1 MLLKNHK
8 MLYISIFILII
19 LLTLVFLEFNTSYE
33 LISKIPNII
42 YNQSGILFIGT
53 HNYEHKDIFITF
65 RQFEKIN
72 KKFYML
78 FANKKWNHWLEPFR
92 PKNIEFIYVK
102 EKTVECISSKLLLGE
117 NVIMFLY
124 YESDSTGP
132 FYIIKNT
139 KCPLVLLK
147 IKKEDKQIK
156 ENNTT
161 LTKLTKL
168 IKEDNNLISNH
179 YNSSFKDIYINNFMS
194 KFNLEIKKIRYNLS
208 KFTNCKNFINELKQN
223 LYF

>member
-1 MLLKNHK
+1 
-8 MLYISIFILII
+8 
-19 LLTLVFLEFNTSYE
+19 
-33 LISKIPNII
+33 
-42 YNQSGILFIGT
+42 
-53 HNYEHKDIFITF
+53 
-65 RQFEKIN
+65 
-72 KKFYML
+72 ML

-92 PKNIEFIYVK
+92 PKNIEFIFVK

-117 NVIMFLY
+117 NIIMFLY

-147 IKKEDKQIK
+147 IKKENKQIK
-156 ENNTT
+156 ENN
-161 LTKLTKL
+161 TKL

-194 KFNLEIKKIRYNLS
+194 KFTIEFKRIKYNLS
-208 KFTNCKNFINELKQN
+208 KFTNSKKFIKELKQN
-223 LYF
+223 LYY

>member
-1 MLLKNHK
+1 MLLKKHK
-8 MLYISIFILII
+8 ILSIFIIILIT

-33 LISKIPNII
+33 LISKIPKII
-42 YNQSGILFIGT
+42 NNHSGILFIGT

-65 RQFEKIN
+65 KQFEKIN

-147 IKKEDKQIK
+147 IKKEDKKIK

-161 LTKLTKL
+161 L

-179 YNSSFKDIYINNFMS
+179 YNSSFKEIYLNNFMS
-194 KFNLEIKKIRYNLS
+194 KFNVEIKKIRYNLS
-208 KFTNCKNFINELKQN
+208 RFTNCKNFIKELKQN

>member
-1 MLLKNHK
+1 MV
-8 MLYISIFILII
+8 SIFFFILVT

-33 LISKIPNII
+33 LISKIPKII
-42 YNQSGILFIGT
+42 YNQTGILFIGT

-65 RQFEKIN
+65 KQFEKIN

-78 FANKKWNHWLEPFR
+78 FANKKWNHWLEQFR
-92 PKNIEFIYVK
+92 PKNIEFIYIK

-124 YESDSTGP
+124 HESDSTGP

-147 IKKEDKQIK
+147 IKKQIK
-156 ENNTT
+156 QSQE
-161 LTKLTKL
+161 
-168 IKEDNNLISNH
+168 EDSIDEKNLIINH
-179 YNSSFKDIYINNFMS
+179 YNSSFKEIYINNFMS
-194 KFNLEIKKIRYNLS
+194 KFNVEIKKIRYNLS
-208 KFTNCKNFINELKQN
+208 RFTNCKNFIKELKQN

>member
-1 MLLKNHK
+1 MVR
-8 MLYISIFILII
+8 IFIFILVI
-19 LLTLVFLEFNTSYE
+19 LLTLVFLEFNTSYQ
-33 LISKIPNII
+33 LISKIPKTVD
-42 YNQSGILFIGT
+42 NQTGILFIGT

-65 RQFEKIN
+65 KQFEKFN

-78 FANKKWNHWLEPFR
+78 FANKKWNYWLEPFR

-147 IKKEDKQIK
+147 IKKENKQIK
-156 ENNTT
+156 QSQ
-161 LTKLTKL
+161 
-168 IKEDNNLISNH
+168 KEHSIYENNLISNH
-179 YNSSFKDIYINNFMS
+179 YNSGFKEIYMNNFMS

-208 KFTNCKNFINELKQN
+208 KFTNCKNFIKELKQN
-223 LYF
+223 LYS

>member
-1 MLLKNHK
+1 MV
-8 MLYISIFILII
+8 SIFIFILLT

-33 LISKIPNII
+33 LISKIPKII
-42 YNQSGILFIGT
+42 YNQTGILFIGT

-65 RQFEKIN
+65 KQFEKIN

-147 IKKEDKQIK
+147 IKKQIK
-156 ENNTT
+156 QSQE
-161 LTKLTKL
+161 
-168 IKEDNNLISNH
+168 EDSIDENNLISNH
-179 YNSSFKDIYINNFMS
+179 YNSSFKEIYINNFMS
-194 KFNLEIKKIRYNLS
+194 KFNVEIKKIRYNLS
-208 KFTNCKNFINELKQN
+208 RFTNCKNFIKELKQN
-223 LYF
+223 LYS

>member
-1 MLLKNHK
+1 MLLKKYK
-8 MLYISIFILII
+8 MVCIFILVT
-19 LLTLVFLEFNTSYE
+19 LLALVFLEFNTSYE
-33 LISKIPNII
+33 LISKIPKII
-42 YNQSGILFIGT
+42 YNRTGILFIGT

-65 RQFEKIN
+65 KQFEKIN

-78 FANKKWNHWLEPFR
+78 FANKKWNHCLETFR

-124 YESDSTGP
+124 NESDSTGP

-147 IKKEDKQIK
+147 IKKKIKQNQN
-156 ENNTT
+156 EHSQNT
-161 LTKLTKL
+161 K
-168 IKEDNNLISNH
+168 NLINNH
-179 YNSSFKDIYINNFMS
+179 YNSSFKDIYINNFMC
-194 KFNLEIKKIRYNLS
+194 KFNVEIKKIKYNLS
-208 KFTNCKNFINELKQN
+208 RLTNCKNFINELKQN
-223 LYF
+223 LYS

>member
-8 MLYISIFILII
+8 MLYISIFILMI

-65 RQFEKIN
+65 KQFEKIN

-147 IKKEDKQIK
+147 IKKEIKQSQKEHSLDK
-156 ENNTT
+156 
-161 LTKLTKL
+161 
-168 IKEDNNLISNH
+168 NNLISNH
-179 YNSSFKDIYINNFMS
+179 YNSSFKEIYLNNFMS
-194 KFNLEIKKIRYNLS
+194 KFNVEIKKVRYNLS
-208 KFTNCKNFINELKQN
+208 RFTNCKNFIKELKQN
-223 LYF
+223 LYY

>member
-8 MLYISIFILII
+8 MVSIFIFILLT

-33 LISKIPNII
+33 LISKIPKII
-42 YNQSGILFIGT
+42 YNQTGILFIGT

-65 RQFEKIN
+65 KLFEKIN

-92 PKNIEFIYVK
+92 PNNIEFIYVK

-124 YESDSTGP
+124 HESDSTGP

-147 IKKEDKQIK
+147 IKKEIKQN
-156 ENNTT
+156 ENQNF
-161 LTKLTKL
+161 KD
-168 IKEDNNLISNH
+168 ENNLISNH
-179 YNSSFKDIYINNFMS
+179 YNSSFKEIYINNFMS
-194 KFNLEIKKIRYNLS
+194 KFNVQIKKIKYNLS
-208 KFTNCKNFINELKQN
+208 KFTNSKNFIEELKQN
-223 LYF
+223 LYS

>member
-1 MLLKNHK
+1 MV
-8 MLYISIFILII
+8 SIFIFILVT
-19 LLTLVFLEFNTSYE
+19 LLTLVFLEFNTSYQ
-33 LISKIPNII
+33 LVSKIPKII
-42 YNQSGILFIGT
+42 HNQTGILFIGT

-65 RQFEKIN
+65 KQFEKIN

-124 YESDSTGP
+124 YESNSTGP

-147 IKKEDKQIK
+147 IKKEIKQSQK
-156 ENNTT
+156 EHS
-161 LTKLTKL
+161 
-168 IKEDNNLISNH
+168 IDENNLISNH
-179 YNSSFKDIYINNFMS
+179 YNSSFKEIYINNFMS
-194 KFNLEIKKIRYNLS
+194 KFNVEIKKIRYNLS
-208 KFTNCKNFINELKQN
+208 RFTYCKNFIKELKQN

>member
-1 MLLKNHK
+1 MLLKNNK
-8 MLYISIFILII
+8 MICTFIII
-19 LLTLVFLEFNTSYE
+19 LVTILTLIFLEFNTSYE
-33 LISKIPNII
+33 LISKIPKII
-42 YNQSGILFIGT
+42 YNQTGILFIGT

-147 IKKEDKQIK
+147 IKKEIKQSQKEHSLDK
-156 ENNTT
+156 
-161 LTKLTKL
+161 
-168 IKEDNNLISNH
+168 NNLISNH
-179 YNSSFKDIYINNFMS
+179 YNSSFKEIYINNFMS
-194 KFNLEIKKIRYNLS
+194 KFNVEIKKIRYNLS
-208 KFTNCKNFINELKQN
+208 RFTNCKNFIKELKQN
-223 LYF
+223 LYS

>member
-1 MLLKNHK
+1 M
-8 MLYISIFILII
+8 
-19 LLTLVFLEFNTSYE
+19 
-33 LISKIPNII
+33 ISKIPKII

-53 HNYEHKDIFITF
+53 HDYEHKDIFITF
-65 RQFEKIN
+65 KQFEKIN

-147 IKKEDKQIK
+147 IKKKINQNEKK
-156 ENNTT
+156 
-161 LTKLTKL
+161 
-168 IKEDNNLISNH
+168 LISNH
-179 YNSSFKDIYINNFMS
+179 YNSSFKEIYMNNFMC
-194 KFNLEIKKIRYNLS
+194 KFNVEIKKYIYNLS
-208 KFTNCKNFINELKQN
+208 KFTNCKNFIKELKKK
-223 LYF
+223 LYN

>member
-1 MLLKNHK
+1 MV
-8 MLYISIFILII
+8 SIFIFILLT

-33 LISKIPNII
+33 LISKIPKII
-42 YNQSGILFIGT
+42 YNQTGILFIGT

-65 RQFEKIN
+65 KQFEKID

-78 FANKKWNHWLEPFR
+78 FANKKWNHWLEAFR

-147 IKKEDKQIK
+147 IKKQIK
-156 ENNTT
+156 QSQE
-161 LTKLTKL
+161 
-168 IKEDNNLISNH
+168 EDSIGENNLISNH
-179 YNSSFKDIYINNFMS
+179 YNSSFKEIYINNFMS
-194 KFNLEIKKIRYNLS
+194 KFDVEIKKIRYNLS
-208 KFTNCKNFINELKQN
+208 RFTNCKNFIKELKQN
-223 LYF
+223 LYS

>member
-8 MLYISIFILII
+8 MVSIFIFILLT

-33 LISKIPNII
+33 LISKIPKII
-42 YNQSGILFIGT
+42 YNQTGILFIGT

-65 RQFEKIN
+65 KQFEKIN

-124 YESDSTGP
+124 HESDSTGP

-147 IKKEDKQIK
+147 IKKQIK
-156 ENNTT
+156 QSQ
-161 LTKLTKL
+161 
-168 IKEDNNLISNH
+168 EDSIDEKNLIINH
-179 YNSSFKDIYINNFMS
+179 YNSSFKEIYINNFMS
-194 KFNLEIKKIRYNLS
+194 KFNVEIKKIRYNLS
-208 KFTNCKNFINELKQN
+208 RFTNCKNFIKELKQN
-223 LYF
+223 LYS

>member
-1 MLLKNHK
+1 MSLIKYK
-8 MLYISIFILII
+8 MVNIFIFSLVI

-33 LISKIPNII
+33 LINKIPKII
-42 YNQSGILFIGT
+42 HNQSGILFIGT

-65 RQFEKIN
+65 KQFEKIN

-102 EKTVECISSKLLLGE
+102 EKTVECISSKLLLGQ
-117 NVIMFLY
+117 NIIMFLY
-124 YESDSTGP
+124 NESDSTGP

-147 IKKEDKQIK
+147 IKKQDKQIK
-156 ENNTT
+156 ENNTKI
-161 LTKLTKL
+161 TKLN
-168 IKEDNNLISNH
+168 KEDNNLISNH
-179 YNSSFKDIYINNFMS
+179 YNSSFKEIYINNFMC
-194 KFNLEIKKIRYNLS
+194 KFNIEIKKIKYNLS
-208 KFTNCKNFINELKQN
+208 KFTNSKNFIRDLKHN
-223 LYF
+223 LYL

>member
-1 MLLKNHK
+1 MTILLKKNF
-8 MLYISIFILII
+8 ISIFIFILVT
-19 LLTLVFLEFNTSYE
+19 LLTLVFLEFNTSYQ
-33 LISKIPNII
+33 LISKIPKII
-42 YNQSGILFIGT
+42 HNQTGILFIGT

-65 RQFEKIN
+65 KQFEKIN

-147 IKKEDKQIK
+147 IKKENKQIK
-156 ENNTT
+156 ENKTNLTT
-161 LTKLTKL
+161 
-168 IKEDNNLISNH
+168 EDNNLITNH
-179 YNSSFKDIYINNFMS
+179 YNSSFKEIYINNFMS
-194 KFNLEIKKIRYNLS
+194 NFNVKIKKFRYNLS
-208 KFTNCKNFINELKQN
+208 KFTNSKNFINELKQN
-223 LYF
+223 LYS

>member
-1 MLLKNHK
+1 MLLKNNK
-8 MLYISIFILII
+8 IVYISIFILMI

-33 LISKIPNII
+33 LISKIPKII
-42 YNQSGILFIGT
+42 YNQTGILFIGT

-65 RQFEKIN
+65 KQFEKIN

-124 YESDSTGP
+124 SESDSTGP

-147 IKKEDKQIK
+147 IKKEIKQSQ
-156 ENNTT
+156 
-161 LTKLTKL
+161 
-168 IKEDNNLISNH
+168 KEDSINENNLISNH
-179 YNSSFKDIYINNFMS
+179 YNSSFKEIYLNNFMS
-194 KFNLEIKKIRYNLS
+194 KFNVEIKKIRYNLS
-208 KFTNCKNFINELKQN
+208 RFTNCKNFIKELKQN
-223 LYF
+223 LYS

>member
-8 MLYISIFILII
+8 ILYISIFILMI

-33 LISKIPNII
+33 LISKIPKII
-42 YNQSGILFIGT
+42 YNQTGILFIGT

-65 RQFEKIN
+65 KQFEKIN

-124 YESDSTGP
+124 HESDSTGP

-147 IKKEDKQIK
+147 IKKEIKQSQ
-156 ENNTT
+156 
-161 LTKLTKL
+161 
-168 IKEDNNLISNH
+168 KEDSINENNLISNH
-179 YNSSFKDIYINNFMS
+179 YNSSFKEIYLNNFMS
-194 KFNLEIKKIRYNLS
+194 KFNVEIKKIRYNLS
-208 KFTNCKNFINELKQN
+208 RFTNCKNFIKELKQN
-223 LYF
+223 LYY

>member
-1 MLLKNHK
+1 MLLKKHK
-8 MLYISIFILII
+8 ILSIFIIILIT

-33 LISKIPNII
+33 LISKIPKII
-42 YNQSGILFIGT
+42 NNHSGILFIGT

-65 RQFEKIN
+65 KQFEKIN

-102 EKTVECISSKLLLGE
+102 QKTVECISSKLLLGE

-124 YESDSTGP
+124 QESESTGP

-156 ENNTT
+156 ENN
-161 LTKLTKL
+161 
-168 IKEDNNLISNH
+168 NLINNH
-179 YNSSFKDIYINNFMS
+179 YNSSFRDIYINNFLS
-194 KFNLEIKKIRYNLS
+194 KYTLEFKKIKYNLS
-208 KFTNCKNFINELKQN
+208 KLINSKNFIEELKEN
-223 LYF
+223 LYL

>member
-1 MLLKNHK
+1 
-8 MLYISIFILII
+8 MLYISIFILMI
-19 LLTLVFLEFNTSYE
+19 LLTLVFLEFNTSYK
-33 LISKIPNII
+33 LVGKIPKII
-42 YNQSGILFIGT
+42 NNQTGILFIGT

-65 RQFEKIN
+65 KQFEKIN

-147 IKKEDKQIK
+147 IKKQIK
-156 ENNTT
+156 QSQ
-161 LTKLTKL
+161 
-168 IKEDNNLISNH
+168 KEHYIDENNLISNH
-179 YNSSFKDIYINNFMS
+179 YNSSFKEIYINNFMS
-194 KFNLEIKKIRYNLS
+194 KFNVEIKKIRYNLS
-208 KFTNCKNFINELKQN
+208 RFTNCKNFIKELKQN
-223 LYF
+223 LYS

>member
-1 MLLKNHK
+1 MK
-8 MLYISIFILII
+8 IFIFILVT
-19 LLTLVFLEFNTSYE
+19 LLTLFFLEFNTSYE
-33 LISKIPNII
+33 LISKIPKII
-42 YNQSGILFIGT
+42 YNQTGILFIGT

-65 RQFEKIN
+65 KQFEKIN

-147 IKKEDKQIK
+147 IKKQIK
-156 ENNTT
+156 QGQE
-161 LTKLTKL
+161 
-168 IKEDNNLISNH
+168 EDSIDENNLISNH
-179 YNSSFKDIYINNFMS
+179 YNSSFKEIYINNFMS
-194 KFNLEIKKIRYNLS
+194 KFNVEIKKIRYNLS
-208 KFTNCKNFINELKQN
+208 RFTNCKNFIKELKQN
-223 LYF
+223 LYC

>member
-1 MLLKNHK
+1 MF
-8 MLYISIFILII
+8 SIFIFILVT

-33 LISKIPNII
+33 LISKIPKII
-42 YNQSGILFIGT
+42 HNQSGILFIGT

-65 RQFEKIN
+65 KQFEKIN

-102 EKTVECISSKLLLGE
+102 EKTVECISSKLLLGQ

-147 IKKEDKQIK
+147 IKKQIK
-156 ENNTT
+156 QSQ
-161 LTKLTKL
+161 
-168 IKEDNNLISNH
+168 KEYSIDKNNLINNH
-179 YNSSFKDIYINNFMS
+179 YNSSFKEIYINNFMS
-194 KFNLEIKKIRYNLS
+194 KFNVEMKKIKYNLS
-208 KFTNCKNFINELKQN
+208 RFTNCKNFIKELKQN
-223 LYF
+223 LYS

>member
-8 MLYISIFILII
+8 MLYISIFILMI

-33 LISKIPNII
+33 LISKIPKII
-42 YNQSGILFIGT
+42 HNQTGILFIGT

-65 RQFEKIN
+65 KQFKKIN

-102 EKTVECISSKLLLGE
+102 EKTVEYISSKLLLGE

-147 IKKEDKQIK
+147 IKKE
-156 ENNTT
+156 NN
-161 LTKLTKL
+161 TKL

-179 YNSSFKDIYINNFMS
+179 YNSSFKEIYLNNFMS
-194 KFNLEIKKIRYNLS
+194 KFNVEIKKIRYNLS
-208 KFTNCKNFINELKQN
+208 RFTNCKNFIKELKQN
-223 LYF
+223 LYY

>member
-1 MLLKNHK
+1 MLFKNHK
-8 MLYISIFILII
+8 MVTIFTFILLT

-33 LISKIPNII
+33 LISKIPKII
-42 YNQSGILFIGT
+42 YNQTGILFIGT

-65 RQFEKIN
+65 KQFEKIN

-124 YESDSTGP
+124 YESESTGP

-147 IKKEDKQIK
+147 IRKEIKQKQK
-156 ENNTT
+156 EYVQN
-161 LTKLTKL
+161 K
-168 IKEDNNLISNH
+168 NNLICNH
-179 YNSSFKDIYINNFMS
+179 YNSNFKEIYIKNFMS
-194 KFNLEIKKIRYNLS
+194 KFNIEIKKIRYNLS
-208 KFTNCKNFINELKQN
+208 KFTNSKNFIKELKQN
-223 LYF
+223 LYS

>member
-1 MLLKNHK
+1 
-8 MLYISIFILII
+8 
-19 LLTLVFLEFNTSYE
+19 
-33 LISKIPNII
+33 
-42 YNQSGILFIGT
+42 
-53 HNYEHKDIFITF
+53 
-65 RQFEKIN
+65 
-72 KKFYML
+72 ML

-147 IKKEDKQIK
+147 IKKENHTEI
-156 ENNTT
+156 NTS
-161 LTKLTKL
+161 LEK
-168 IKEDNNLISNH
+168 NLISNH
-179 YNSSFKDIYINNFMS
+179 YNSNFKDIFNNFMS
-194 KFNLEIKKIRYNLS
+194 KFNV
-208 KFTNCKNFINELKQN
+208 
-223 LYF
+223 

>member
-1 MLLKNHK
+1 
-8 MLYISIFILII
+8 MLYISIFILMI

-33 LISKIPNII
+33 LISKIPKII
-42 YNQSGILFIGT
+42 YNQTGILFIGT

-65 RQFEKIN
+65 KQFEKIN

-102 EKTVECISSKLLLGE
+102 EKTVEFISSKLLLGE

-124 YESDSTGP
+124 YESESTGP

-161 LTKLTKL
+161 LTKLTK
-168 IKEDNNLISNH
+168 ENNNLISNH
-179 YNSSFKDIYINNFMS
+179 YNSSFKEIYINNFMS
-194 KFNLEIKKIRYNLS
+194 KFNVEIKKIRYNLS
-208 KFTNCKNFINELKQN
+208 RFTNCKKFIKELKQN
-223 LYF
+223 LYN

>member
-1 MLLKNHK
+1 MV
-8 MLYISIFILII
+8 SIFIFILLT
-19 LLTLVFLEFNTSYE
+19 LLTLVFLEFNTSYQ
-33 LISKIPNII
+33 LISKIPKII

-53 HNYEHKDIFITF
+53 HDYEHKDIFITF
-65 RQFEKIN
+65 KQFEKIN

-147 IKKEDKQIK
+147 IKKEINQNEKI
-156 ENNTT
+156 
-161 LTKLTKL
+161 
-168 IKEDNNLISNH
+168 LISNH
-179 YNSSFKDIYINNFMS
+179 YNSSFKEIYMNNFMC
-194 KFNLEIKKIRYNLS
+194 KFNVEIKKYIYNLS
-208 KFTNCKNFINELKQN
+208 KFTNCKNFIKELKKK
-223 LYF
+223 LYN

>member
-8 MLYISIFILII
+8 MLYISIFILMI

-33 LISKIPNII
+33 LISKIPKII
-42 YNQSGILFIGT
+42 YNQTGILFIGT

-65 RQFEKIN
+65 KQFEKIN

-102 EKTVECISSKLLLGE
+102 EKTVEFISSKLLLGE

-124 YESDSTGP
+124 YESESTGP

-161 LTKLTKL
+161 LTKLTK
-168 IKEDNNLISNH
+168 ENNNLISNH
-179 YNSSFKDIYINNFMS
+179 YNSSFKEIYINNFMS
-194 KFNLEIKKIRYNLS
+194 KFNVEIKKIRYNLS
-208 KFTNCKNFINELKQN
+208 RFTNCKKFIKELKQN
-223 LYF
+223 LYN